1 MTVKTISKEWPGAFA
16 IFNKAFKQISGNLH
30 PVLMFV
36 GIYTVLSI
44 VSLIIQGKSGYNQE
58 GYVPYADVLLVF
70 FILPITVYSLALADK
85 KKLSVAEFMQIDFK
99 KLLILVA
106 TSLLATLLIA
116 LSFVALVF
124 PVIWV
129 GAWLA
134 LVVFPVV
141 DKGMSP
147 IQALKESKRLTQN
160 HKGIVWGIIGVTL
173 LVSIMMGVIGA
184 IPYIGVAGTAFS
196 NVWTSVAMAHLYRWL
211 QHSN

>member
-1 MTVKTISKEWPGAFA
+1 MTDKAKSKEWPGAFA
-16 IFNKAFKQISGNLH
+16 IFEKAFKQISGNLH
-30 PVLMFV
+30 PVLVFV

-44 VSLIIQGKSGYNQE
+44 VSLIIQGKSGYNQK

-70 FILPITVYSLALADK
+70 FILPITVYALALADK
-85 KKLSVAEFMQIDFK
+85 KKLSVVEFMHIDFK
-99 KLLILVA
+99 KLLILIT

-129 GAWLA
+129 GAWLS
-134 LVVFPVV
+134 LVAFPVV
-141 DKGMSP
+141 DTGMSP
-147 IQALKESKRLTQN
+147 IRALKESKRLTQD
-160 HKGIVWGIIGVTL
+160 HKGIVWGVIGVTL
-173 LVSIMMGVIGA
+173 LVSMLMAIIGS
-184 IPYIGVAGTAFS
+184 IPYLGVAAAAFS